1 MLTGYSD
8 LAVAPAQKQVY
19 AITAG
24 SGRIGVLGYSAS
36 LSVVNSYTPANLGVG
51 GTGCR
56 RHGPQPP
63 QVQQQHDHGEH
74 ANEHKQDGVATRAH
88 AQTAEREK
96 LQREADERAERL
108 REPTPRELA
117 QAKADKEERAA
128 AHRAHAQKI
137 LAARSRNNG

>member
-1 MLTGYSD
+1 MNITITKVLKDEVTVSGQPHAREYVENVMLPLLMAQCGRNNGAKFGVIKAFDEAGLSLKAIQEDALTYFETKR
-8 LAVAPAQKQVY
+8 AQK
-19 AITAG
+19 
-24 SGRIGVLGYSAS
+24 
-36 LSVVNSYTPANLGVG
+36 
-51 GTGCR
+51 
-56 RHGPQPP
+56 
-63 QVQQQHDHGEH
+63 
-74 ANEHKQDGVATRAH
+74 
-88 AQTAEREK
+88 AEREK

>member
-1 MLTGYSD
+1 MNITITNVLKDEVTVSGQPLKREYVENVMLPMLMAQCGRNNGAKFGVIKAFDEAGLSLKAIQEDALTYFETKR
-8 LAVAPAQKQVY
+8 AQK
-19 AITAG
+19 
-24 SGRIGVLGYSAS
+24 
-36 LSVVNSYTPANLGVG
+36 
-51 GTGCR
+51 
-56 RHGPQPP
+56 
-63 QVQQQHDHGEH
+63 
-74 ANEHKQDGVATRAH
+74 
-88 AQTAEREK
+88 AEREK